1 MDYVQAIVLA
11 IVQGLSEF
19 LPISSSGH
27 LILIPHFF
35 GWSDQGL
42 AFDVAVHIGTLLA
55 LLLYFRRQLGTML
68 SAWLDSVFRRR
79 HSRDSRLAWQILVA
93 TIPVGVAG
101 LLFGDFI
108 EANLRSPLFVA
119 GTLSFFGIL
128 MYLADRF
135 SRGDKDE
142 FSLSWPQAL
151 AIGCAQ
157 ALALMPGTS
166 RSGITMTAGRALG
179 LSRSGAARFSFLLA
193 IPGIGAAGAYEGL
206 KLVTSPAAVDW
217 QPMVVGVV
225 FAALSGIACIHFLI
239 RFIERIG
246 LLPFTIYRLIL
257 AGVIVWHF
265 A

>member
-1 MDYVQAIVLA
+1 
-11 IVQGLSEF
+11 
-19 LPISSSGH
+19 
-27 LILIPHFF
+27 
-35 GWSDQGL
+35 
-42 AFDVAVHIGTLLA
+42 
-55 LLLYFRRQLGTML
+55 
-68 SAWLDSVFRRR
+68 
-79 HSRDSRLAWQILVA
+79 VA
-93 TIPVGVAG
+93 TVPVGLAG
-101 LLFGDFI
+101 LLFADYI
-108 EANLRSPLFVA
+108 EEHFRNPLFVA
-119 GTLSFFGIL
+119 GTLTFFGVL

-135 SRGDKDE
+135 GRGTQDE
-142 FSLSWPQAL
+142 LSLSWPQAF

-206 KLVTSPAAVDW
+206 NLVTAPGPVDW

-246 LLPFTIYRLIL
+246 LLPFTLYRIVL
-257 AGVIVWHF
+257 AAVIVWHF